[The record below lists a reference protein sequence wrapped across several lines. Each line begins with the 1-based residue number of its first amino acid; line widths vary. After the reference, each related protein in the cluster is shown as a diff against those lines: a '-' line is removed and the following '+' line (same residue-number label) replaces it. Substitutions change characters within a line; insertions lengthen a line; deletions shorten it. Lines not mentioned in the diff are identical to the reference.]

1 MYFLPKKKKK
11 CHTAQKWK
19 EQWFHWPAPILLP
32 EEITLLTIQSFCF
45 LPFFAPLLHC
55 LMLKHTMV
63 FVYIL
68 HTKWDST
75 LDFRGPGR
83 NSQAKR
89 KSSSEVPGPCLPV
102 FSSCPQDTAKERDA
116 LPEPGLWW
124 DCFELLFVKFSD
136 DRCYMKC
143 KDYFKSEAGST
154 GHFHRGAEEV

>member
-11 CHTAQKWK
+11 KSYSPEVKGAMIPHS
-19 EQWFHWPAPILLP
+19 PPPSSSP

-83 NSQAKR
+83 NSQAKE
-89 KSSSEVPGPCLPV
+89 SLPV
-102 FSSCPQDTAKERDA
+102 KCQGPASLSSPPVLKTLRKKGCLRTRSVS
-116 LPEPGLWW
+116 GL
-124 DCFELLFVKFSD
+124 L
-136 DRCYMKC
+136 
-143 KDYFKSEAGST
+143 
-154 GHFHRGAEEV
+154 